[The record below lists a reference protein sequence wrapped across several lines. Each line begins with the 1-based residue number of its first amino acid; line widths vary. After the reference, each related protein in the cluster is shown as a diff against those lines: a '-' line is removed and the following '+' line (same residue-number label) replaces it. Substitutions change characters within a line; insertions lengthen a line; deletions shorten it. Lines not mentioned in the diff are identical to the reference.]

1 MSSAAEYWVGP
12 TIGEG
17 AFGHV
22 VYAVHKATEQKL
34 AIKVVE
40 VPTTVHA
47 SRETRQHYQNQH
59 KQKTAM
65 ILNERRILSLPE
77 LKSSRWIIDLCAAFC
92 GSTSSSRYLY
102 FVMELATGGD
112 LRGLIHQGL
121 SSHVERRSWL
131 GSSVPFYASQLI
143 AAVEFLHSEGVLHCD
158 LKPENVLLDATRGH
172 LKLADFGCALDTTQ
186 QLQQQEVFPR
196 GTTSY
201 SSPEILRVSRFTV
214 AVDYWSVG
222 CILHA
227 MVHGQSPFDRGS
239 EALTVRAVFAH
250 VAARG
255 GTTEESGVSPLS
267 ASSDE
272 YENDKKL
279 VVVSSIVDHAAI
291 EDSTI
296 ANPTNAITPAG
307 TIAENEDRDDPDPLQ
322 LLWQDLLAVV
332 PDNRIGAWKDSALPF
347 LASQSHGDFGD
358 GDALPPSEKE
368 SQLPVPNLAS
378 QNILLPV
385 PKWQDQVDNATLRDG
400 GLGWSVFQ
408 L

>member
-1 MSSAAEYWVGP
+1 
-12 TIGEG
+12 
-17 AFGHV
+17 
-22 VYAVHKATEQKL
+22 
-34 AIKVVE
+34 
-40 VPTTVHA
+40 
-47 SRETRQHYQNQH
+47 
-59 KQKTAM
+59 
-65 ILNERRILSLPE
+65 
-77 LKSSRWIIDLCAAFC
+77 
-92 GSTSSSRYLY
+92 
-102 FVMELATGGD
+102 MELATGGD

-172 LKLADFGCALDTTQ
+172 LKLADFGCALDTTTQ
-186 QLQQQEVFPR
+186 QLQQQQEVFPR
-196 GTTSY
+196 GTASY
-201 SSPEILRVSRFTV
+201 SSPEILRVSKLTV
-214 AVDYWSVG
+214 AVG

-255 GTTEESGVSPLS
+255 GTTEESGVYPLN
-267 ASSDE
+267 ASSNE
-272 YENDKKL
+272 YENDDKKL

-291 EDSTI
+291 EDPTI
-296 ANPTNAITPAG
+296 ANPTNAITPASN
-307 TIAENEDRDDPDPLQ
+307 IAVNEDRDDPDPLQ

-332 PDNRIGAWKDSALPF
+332 PDDRIGAWKDSALPF
-347 LASQSHGDFGD
+347 LASKSHGDVGD
-358 GDALPPSEKE
+358 GDTLPPSEKE